1 MALPRGKRERRRK
14 KYRGMRGAG
23 LNRMKSKRLLLLLS
37 LSLRSLFHAPPLDQ
51 PTIYNHVEGDDR
63 KCFPG
68 GEGGGIASIEKLSL
82 ERLFRPRLIGYGD
95 AVWNMHAHRSWHSP
109 RGEEG
114 EICMKEDPD
123 DGTKFVLLTVLTSL
137 LSCTRLIKDRG
148 VYSLT
153 LLAFII

>member
-37 LSLRSLFHAPPLDQ
+37 LSLLSFPRSTSRPTDDLQ
-51 PTIYNHVEGDDR
+51 PRRRRRSKVFSR
-63 KCFPG
+63 